1 MIMIL
6 RSTKCLTFLV
16 SDKDTFHVQNNAGTA
31 ISVGLLLLPTQSVLS
46 HHSQSFPKLHFIL
59 YS

>member
-1 MIMIL
+1 
-6 RSTKCLTFLV
+6 
-16 SDKDTFHVQNNAGTA
+16 
-31 ISVGLLLLPTQSVLS
+31 LLPTQSVLS